1 MLDETLALLR
11 QYDFIRGEE
20 SVNRDALSD
29 ALVEVLIEMPVIEE
43 TQIESQ
49 SFIIPEL
56 RHRLFGDAESEEVE
70 DELDDIIRPLVSGEG
85 KVQIK
90 LPEEL
95 VLCSTRVTR
104 RLVTNGTASITIH
117 KEGRFTTADPDLI
130 VQYYWRPQKGVAERA
145 VRKLNSRIE
154 LGMKRQPLT
163 APKRRQL
170 VAETH
175 VQILLELPE

>member
-20 SVNRDALSD
+20 SVNRDAVSD
-29 ALVEVLIEMPVIEE
+29 ALVEVLTETPVLEE
-43 TQIESQ
+43 AQIESQ

-85 KVQIK
+85 KVQAK
-90 LPEEL
+90 LPDEL

-104 RLVTNGTASITIH
+104 RLVTNGTSITIH
-117 KEGRFTTADPDLI
+117 KEGRFTTADADLI

-145 VRKLNSRIE
+145 VRKLNGRIE

-175 VQILLELPE
+175 TQIILELPE